1 MTKGRKIENSGD
13 ESIVK
18 PYMTSENIEAQNESV
33 IESNIKEVKEMDAN
47 VMLIDDNKMDS
58 MDNSMM
64 WLHYILEDSDA
75 TDKLRNFIKERIRG
89 FIGKEVIVNVGADIQ
104 KGRELCLNGFFGNEL
119 IPKNSDID
127 KFNFERKLRFV
138 KSGWLSR

>member
-1 MTKGRKIENSGD
+1 M
-13 ESIVK
+13 
-18 PYMTSENIEAQNESV
+18 
-33 IESNIKEVKEMDAN
+33 
-47 VMLIDDNKMDS
+47 
-58 MDNSMM
+58 
-64 WLHYILEDSDA
+64 
-75 TDKLRNFIKERIRG
+75 RNFIKERIRG

-138 KSGWLSR
+138 KSG

>member
-64 WLHYILEDSDA
+64 
-75 TDKLRNFIKERIRG
+75 
-89 FIGKEVIVNVGADIQ
+89 
-104 KGRELCLNGFFGNEL
+104 
-119 IPKNSDID
+119 
-127 KFNFERKLRFV
+127 
-138 KSGWLSR
+138 